1 MDLDPSRLRRGEWTA
16 AVGAVVLLAST
27 FLLPWYAVKGP
38 YRPTASLLG
47 VATSPDGWHS
57 LSAVRWLI
65 VATAIVALALAW
77 LQASRRAP
85 ALPVTFSVI
94 VTVLALITTLILIY
108 RVLINVPGADSVV
121 DQRAGAYLGLLSAC
135 AVLYGGFRSMRIEG
149 VAERDGPGE
158 IETVTAGSAGAS

>member
-16 AVGAVVLLAST
+16 AAGAVVLLASM
-27 FLLPWYAVKGP
+27 FALPWYAVKAP

-47 VATSPDGWHS
+47 VATSPTGWQS
-57 LSAVRWLI
+57 LDHLRWLLAI
-65 VATAIVALALAW
+65 TGVAALALAY

-94 VTVLALITTLILIY
+94 VSGLGLLSSLALVY
-108 RVLINVPGADSVV
+108 RVLINVPGADGVV
-121 DQRAGAYLGLLSAC
+121 DQRAGAYVGLVSAC
-135 AVLYGGFRSMRIEG
+135 TILYGGYLSLRIEG

-158 IETVTAGSAGAS
+158 IETIRTRAAGGS